1 MLVPRPR
8 KIKERRKN
16 AARTMDTNLT
26 QKPSLSRFIIMAVYP
41 PGSSGAETI
50 VYHVTANDR
59 GRDSPAGGSFQY
71 SLLCISVLLR
81 SLDHGEVGPLPHL
94 ERPRFGLDTERPRP
108 SKRRQLEACRPAHT
122 VQLHRE
128 QRLLEEVHARAAPEP
143 VCSHTDP
150 DATGNHGR
158 HGRDATPEVGV
169 GTGAVR
175 RRHAGLRQNL
185 YVLLG
190 DSRRQ
195 VRGYGLWGEQL
206 HALCVADG
214 REANSTPLVSA
225 EDVCEAARTTL

>member
-59 GRDSPAGGSFQY
+59 GRDSPASCSFENAP
-71 SLLCISVLLR
+71 LGISILPR
-81 SLDHGEVGPLPHL
+81 GLDYGEVGPLPRT

-108 SKRRQLEACRPAHT
+108 SQRRQLEACRAAQT
-122 VQLHRE
+122 VQPQRE

-143 VCSHTDP
+143 VCSDTGP
-150 DATGNHGR
+150 DATGDHAGY
-158 HGRDATPEVGV
+158 GRDATPEEVV
-169 GTGAVR
+169 RTGAE
-175 RRHAGLRQNL
+175 RHRHTGLRQNR

-195 VRGYGLWGEQL
+195 VRGYRLRGEKL
-206 HALCVADG
+206 YALRVADG
-214 REANSTPLVSA
+214 
-225 EDVCEAARTTL
+225 